1 MTRATAR
8 RRGAARPDAGASV
21 RDEHADARQA
31 LARGLRTIVERLA
44 NDRRAVFSATVRG
57 AGFRL
62 ATRRTISHRRDARIG
77 PARHDPPT
85 RRRVAAAA
93 ALARLRRL
101 IADREAVFRRAVSTC
116 LIDVRLRRR
125 ASASDEHDHEQR
137 EAHRRSLSLR
147 CDARNLTC
155 AASIRTRKTERHST
169 RPVAASIV
177 GRCSGKK
184 SRKRPTTSMLAAT

>member
-8 RRGAARPDAGASV
+8 RRGAARPDGGASV

-31 LARGLRTIVERLA
+31 LARALRTIVERLA

-62 ATRRTISHRRDARIG
+62 AARRAISHRRDARVG

-85 RRRVAAAA
+85 RRRVTSAA
-93 ALARLRRL
+93 ALARRRRL
-101 IADREAVFRRAVSTC
+101 IADREAVFRRAMSAR

-125 ASASDEHDHEQR
+125 APASDEHHHEQR
-137 EAHRRSLSLR
+137 EAHRRSSWLRCATRASLR
-147 CDARNLTC
+147 SVN
-155 AASIRTRKTERHST
+155 SEVHST

-184 SRKRPTTSMLAAT
+184 SRKSPTTSMLAET